1 MKEEIYKKIIKNS
14 KIPYLKINCKK
25 DDNNKFIA
33 IEVIDQSKEA
43 ERFFNLLTENNILNK
58 EITDILINNWINKN
72 FKNYEFNNFVERVMM
87 TGYERL
93 KYTTK
98 STQKHIII
106 DVYYLN
112 DYFLL
117 IYNIDDKRHEKDILK
132 SYSWSKDLN
141 GVYLDITCTNTE
153 KIKIAKSII
162 GKKDEDIWDKDGIK
176 QFRQHESQVIKDRD
190 VKTFFEVL
198 TNKNGKKL
206 YLESTIWPRID
217 ENDNITGLNG
227 YSVEINDKLIF
238 EKNMEQNEE
247 NFKEITKYSDS
258 VFIIRDQYRAT
269 YVSPS
274 YKQVFEAKEEEL
286 YKDIN
291 KLEVYFKR
299 VSSNDKYINYNYDY
313 NYPDEGT
320 GKVRLDSGKEKWIW
334 YKYLPIRDEMG
345 NVTKRVGIL
354 TDITEKK
361 KIEEEKM
368 QFKLDFFANLSH
380 ELRTPINL
388 ISSTIQLIK
397 LKLNK
402 LSPEDSRNF
411 DKYIKIMEINSFRL
425 VRLINNL
432 LDSTKIDAGFAS
444 FTPVNAD
451 IINFVEGVCD
461 SFTEYAKFNK
471 VNLIFDT
478 NEEEEIV
485 LFDPDIIERILL
497 NLLSNAVKFNKEG
510 GNIYVNVDIK
520 KEKIII
526 SVEDEGMGIAEDKI
540 DYIFKRFEQ
549 VQNNKKIERQ
559 GSGIGLY
566 LVKSLIDL
574 HGGTIEVKSKVDK
587 GSKFIVSIPK
597 KEAKDSE
604 KTIIYNDD
612 NRCEKDKVEFSDI

>member
-72 FKNYEFNNFVERVMM
+72 FKNYEFNNFVDRVMM

>member
-72 FKNYEFNNFVERVMM
+72 FKNYEFNNFVEKVIK

-93 KYTTK
+93 KYITK

-117 IYNIDDKRHEKDILK
+117 IYNIDDKGHEKDILK

-141 GVYLDITCTNTE
+141 GIYLDMTGTNTE

-162 GKKDEDIWDKDGIK
+162 GKKDEDIWDEDGIK

-217 ENDNITGLNG
+217 ENDNITGLSG

-258 VFIIRDQYRAT
+258 VFIIRDKYRAT

-320 GKVRLDSGKEKWIW
+320 GKVRLDNGKEKWIW
-334 YKYLPIRDEMG
+334 YKYLPIRDQMG
-345 NVTKRVGIL
+345 NVTKRIGIL
-354 TDITEKK
+354 TDITVKK

-432 LDSTKIDAGFAS
+432 LDSTKIDAGFTS
-444 FTPVNAD
+444 FTPVSAD

-478 NEEEEIV
+478 NEEEEVV

-497 NLLSNAVKFNKEG
+497 NLLSNAVKFNKVG

-574 HGGTIEVKSKVDK
+574 HGGTVEVKSKVDK
-587 GSKFIVSIPK
+587 GSKFTVSIPK

-604 KTIIYNDD
+604 QTIIYDD
-612 NRCEKDKVEFSDI
+612 NRYKRGKVEFSDI